1 MNKYFI
7 FNNLQLALHTLLQQL
22 LLVIL
27 QNLLRF
33 FCCMVNGILF
43 HDNEPLHKKL
53 LEDFI
58 VREVKRRMCEV
69 CLVS

>member
-7 FNNLQLALHTLLQQL
+7 FNNLQLALHNLLQQL

-33 FCCMVNGILF
+33 FFFWCMVNGILF
-43 HDNEPLHKKL
+43 HVNEPLHKKR
-53 LEDFI
+53 LEDFT
-58 VREVKRRMCEV
+58 VREVKMPYV
-69 CLVS
+69 